1 MVENCQKATGAASG
15 RLCDST
21 LPSAFLQ
28 LPIEIRDE
36 IYSHVASTDPASS
49 SITFSAQSGVTASHT
64 YHGLLHACNQTR
76 MEYTRALLRFPGI
89 TASIENFD
97 SQPFVAFI
105 SQLPREFLD
114 SLPKQLAPLQLTASD
129 IDFVNPGAK
138 VHILVKLT
146 DDFPAALE
154 GIRRWQVKQQSLEA
168 SDSRLKVNYRF
179 IGRPDLQVRLGVQ
192 LSRLMEKLEGSND
205 AITQA
210 DLKGMMRA
218 LLKGVAFHS
227 DPDEAAGA
235 LFLLETTGLSPSTI
249 NQFISVYRS
258 IHPNHGL

>member
-1 MVENCQKATGAASG
+1 MAENCQKETGAASS

-21 LPSAFLQ
+21 LPSAFLR
-28 LPIEIRDE
+28 LPIELRDE

-49 SITFSAQSGVTASHT
+49 SITFSAQSGGIAPRV

-76 MEYTRALLRFPGI
+76 REYTRALLRFAGI

-97 SQPFVAFI
+97 FQPLVAFFR
-105 SQLPREFLD
+105 QLPSTFLD
-114 SLPKQLAPLQLTASD
+114 SLPKQLTPLELTASQ
-129 IDFVNPGAK
+129 IDFVNLGAK
-138 VHILVKLT
+138 VHIFVQIT
-146 DDFPAALE
+146 DDVPAALK
-154 GIRRWQVKQQSLEA
+154 GIRRWQVQQQSLEA
-168 SDSRLKVNYRF
+168 TGTRLKLSYRF

-192 LSRLMEKLEGSND
+192 LSGLMEKLEGPND

-210 DLKGMMRA
+210 ELKGMMRA

-227 DPDEAAGA
+227 DLEEAAGA

-249 NQFISVYRS
+249 NQFVTAYRS
-258 IHPNHGL
+258 IHLNQAL

>member
-1 MVENCQKATGAASG
+1 MAENCQKATGAASV

-28 LPIEIRDE
+28 LPIELRDE

-49 SITFSAQSGVTASHT
+49 SITFNAHSGVTAPHV

-76 MEYTRALLRFPGI
+76 KEYTRALLRYSGI

-97 SQPFVAFI
+97 FQPLVAFI
-105 SQLPREFLD
+105 GQLPSTFLN
-114 SLPKQLAPLQLTASD
+114 SLPKQLAPLELTASQ
-129 IDFVNPGAK
+129 IDYANFGAK
-138 VHILVKLT
+138 VHIVVHIT
-146 DDFPAALE
+146 DDIPAALK
-154 GIRRWQVKQQSLEA
+154 GIRRWQVKQQSLETTG
-168 SDSRLKVNYRF
+168 SRLKLSYRF

-192 LSRLMEKLEGSND
+192 LSELMGKLESPND

-210 DLKGMMRA
+210 ELQGMMRA

-227 DPDEAAGA
+227 DLEEAAGA

-249 NQFISVYRS
+249 NQFVTAYRS
-258 IHPNHGL
+258 IHLNHTL